1 MNLFIK
7 FFRDIKKYREYIQ
20 NSFFTELA
28 LDNSRSYLGFLWWLL
43 DPLFYMLVYILV
55 VSVILGRG
63 GPDYPVFVFSGL
75 LIWRWTSST
84 INQSIKSIS
93 AKKNLINSV
102 YLPKTLFPFIKNN
115 INFFYFSISITI
127 LVPFLIVYKIPL
139 TYHIIEI
146 IPVIIVQYL
155 LNFGISLWLSH
166 LGVLYFDVDK
176 FLAVFIRTWYY
187 LSPGLY
193 ALEIVP
199 DALRPLM
206 WLNPLTTTMVSSR
219 NVFLYGQ
226 HPVYPGLLAWGAVS
240 LLIIYFGLRNI
251 YIFDRTY
258 AKVL

>member
-1 MNLFIK
+1 MNPLSK
-7 FFRDIKKYREYIQ
+7 FSIDLKRYKEYIQ

-43 DPLFYMLVYILV
+43 DPLLYMLVYIILV
-55 VSVILGRG
+55 SIILGRG
-63 GPDYPVFVFSGL
+63 GPDFPVFVFSGL

-84 INQSIKSIS
+84 INQSINSIS
-93 AKKNLINSV
+93 NKKNLINNV

-115 INFFYFSISITI
+115 VNAFYFLISLI
-127 LVPFLIVYKIPL
+127 LLIPFLFIYRIQL
-139 TYHIIEI
+139 TYHVIEI

-155 LNFGISLWLSH
+155 FNFGVSLWLSH

-176 FLAVFIRTWYY
+176 ILRVVIRTWYY

-193 ALEIVP
+193 ALEQIP
-199 DALRPLM
+199 EQFRPFI

-219 NVFLYGQ
+219 NVFLYGE
-226 HPVYPGLLAWGAVS
+226 HPAYLGLLVWGIIS
-240 LLIIYFGLRNI
+240 LVIIYFGLRNI